1 MLVHHSFKRPLTRM
15 GKQTVVCP
23 QRRVLQQSE
32 GGPCR
37 LEAAGHSSTRDSLTR
52 HPNQGR
58 AHLVQR
64 LSTGTMCSPEDIWQC
79 VETFLICHNWSC
91 ELDKPQ
97 EEINWNKENLID
109 PPKEIKNQ
117 RQNYRKQ
124 KAKSDSEEK
133 STVLAIII
141 NLDGYGKT
149 ETSVQVFCF

>member
-1 MLVHHSFKRPLTRM
+1 MCGDLFDL
-15 GKQTVVCP
+15 P
-23 QRRVLQQSE
+23 Q
-32 GGPCR
+32 
-37 LEAAGHSSTRDSLTR
+37 LEYG
-52 HPNQGR
+52 
-58 AHLVQR
+58 
-64 LSTGTMCSPEDIWQC
+64 
-79 VETFLICHNWSC
+79 C

-124 KAKSDSEEK
+124 KAKSYSEEK
-133 STVLAIII
+133 STVLAIIK